1 MLWSLCW
8 RRCLRCASDAL
19 SASPFP
25 CCRRLF
31 RSRWILVGVLQ
42 RSFDGKS
49 SPARIPCNVLRLLFC
64 VICTEV
70 ARDSPIVN
78 FPGNTKCSMTSLA
91 ENQAIYSKKER
102 KKERKM
108 GHPILQ
114 LPKTTRGSR
123 AGIINS
129 LRSRPS
135 AARFVRIKH
144 TLAERND
151 SESCWRYSMNFKA
164 KNCSFFVWNISLKM
178 QTGFLSIQLRS
189 YGYSVSTR
197 SKSLSTN
204 VVMNNPGNRGD
215 RT

>member
-102 KKERKM
+102 KM

-129 LRSRPS
+129 LRRGPRP
-135 AARFVRIKH
+135 
-144 TLAERND
+144 LD
-151 SESCWRYSMNFKA
+151 SWELNTHLQRGMTPNLVEDIQWILKQKIVVFL
-164 KNCSFFVWNISLKM
+164 FGISPWKCKPDFS
-178 QTGFLSIQLRS
+178 Q
-189 YGYSVSTR
+189 ST
-197 SKSLSTN
+197 
-204 VVMNNPGNRGD
+204 
-215 RT
+215 